1 MLSQACP
8 ICISGVLNAPC
19 RSSLQILRFPDKIF
33 ISTIFQYHKMKT
45 RNQRTLALIFSRPA
59 PAGVRWLDVT
69 ALLLELGAMDK
80 GAVTSLRKW
89 LEENGVCR

>member
-1 MLSQACP
+1 
-8 ICISGVLNAPC
+8 
-19 RSSLQILRFPDKIF
+19 
-33 ISTIFQYHKMKT
+33 MKT

-69 ALLLELGAMDK
+69 ALLLELGAQITEREGSRVAIFLFGQVKVMHRPHPSPYMDK

-89 LEENGVCR
+89 LEENGVCQ